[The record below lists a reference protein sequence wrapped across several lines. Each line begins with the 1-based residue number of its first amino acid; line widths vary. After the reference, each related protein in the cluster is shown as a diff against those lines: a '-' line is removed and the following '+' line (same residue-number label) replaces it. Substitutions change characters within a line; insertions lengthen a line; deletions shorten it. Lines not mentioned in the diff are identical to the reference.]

1 MAIVNTLV
9 LQMKT
14 LKHREIKEFATG
26 YTADYLRRFFS
37 LVEYVPLPLKDTVS
51 LRQKK
56 SKLNAEGKV

>member
-14 LKHREIKEFATG
+14 LKHRDIKEFATG
-26 YTADYLRRFFS
+26 YIADYLRRFFS
-37 LVEYVPLPLKDTVS
+37 LVEDVPLPLKYTVS

-56 SKLNAEGKV
+56 SKTLCLR